1 MRGNSFVVGGA
12 RAFPASARGTV
23 YRGLMHL
30 LDWHAVF
37 AGLAGVSSPPESG
50 KSLDAIDLW
59 ADIVGTEVSGGP
71 VVRREE
77 ALLNL
82 DGQMGALVAELP
94 GLGLWKVLRNV

>member
-1 MRGNSFVVGGA
+1 M
-12 RAFPASARGTV
+12 
-23 YRGLMHL
+23 

-59 ADIVGTEVSGGP
+59 ADIAGTEVSAGP
-71 VVRREE
+71 IRRGEE

-82 DGQMGALVAELP
+82 DGRMGALVAELP